1 MNTFFKY
8 WLNTRK
14 YYHKVYEYC
23 HNICEYWAGEYI
35 PNHSYFSSFNYEESD
50 KAIFKGKSWR
60 LLDKYLF
67 WSSEEAFYQSADEI
81 WTIFI
86 PLNTTEEILVGK
98 YDKYIQLAQDL
109 HSVDIT
115 ITSSDEDC
123 FLTLSHKI
131 LDKKDFDLSF
141 KNGIT
146 KVLTSKYQTE
156 PLCKVI
162 SILDALGNQC

>member
-1 MNTFFKY
+1 M
-8 WLNTRK
+8 
-14 YYHKVYEYC
+14 
-23 HNICEYWAGEYI
+23 
-35 PNHSYFSSFNYEESD
+35 
-50 KAIFKGKSWR
+50 
-60 LLDKYLF
+60 
-67 WSSEEAFYQSADEI
+67 
-81 WTIFI
+81 
-86 PLNTTEEILVGK
+86 NTTEEILVGK

-123 FLTLSHKI
+123 FMTLNYNF

-141 KNGIT
+141 KNGVT

-162 SILDALGNQC
+162 SILDAKKTILMST